1 MKITFLGA
9 GSTVFA
15 KNVLGDCLLSENL
28 KQFEIALVDI
38 DQTRL
43 NESYNL
49 ICALRDKYNPQV
61 AVNKYLSTDPIQ
73 TEQAFTGANYVINAI
88 QVGGYD
94 PCTITDFEIPKKYG
108 LRQTIADT
116 IGVGGIFRA
125 LRTIPVLKGYAN
137 VMERV
142 CPNALLL
149 NYTNPMSILSG
160 YMQRYTKIK
169 TVGLCH
175 SCQVVVSALNDS
187 SLHLKELENANY
199 TLAGINHMCWLLTLT
214 DKDGNDLYPLF
225 KEQFNKVKPEWDLV
239 RLEIMN
245 RFGYYNTESSE
256 HTAEYHPYFIKKDYP
271 EFIKDYNIPLDEYP
285 RRCIEQIEK
294 WKQLRID
301 IMKEENVVHERSR
314 EYGSRIIE
322 ACETGVPYKIY
333 GNVINNNL
341 ISNLPANAC
350 VEVPI
355 MVDSNGLNPCYVGEI
370 PEQLASL
377 NLTHIAVHN
386 MVLKAA
392 TTLKREYVYMAAYLD
407 PHTRDQL
414 SFKEI
419 KDLCDDL
426 FTAHKD
432 WLEKYE

>member
-9 GSTVFA
+9 GSTIFA
-15 KNVLGDCLLSENL
+15 KNVLGDCLLAEGLPS
-28 KQFEIALVDI
+28 FEIALLDI
-38 DQTRL
+38 DEERL
-43 NESYNL
+43 EESYAL
-49 ICALRDKYNPQV
+49 ICALRDKYKP
-61 AVNKYLSTDPIQ
+61 AVCVKKYLSTDERQ
-73 TEQAFTGANYVINAI
+73 TEEAFLGASYVINAI
-88 QVGGYD
+88 QVGGYE
-94 PCTITDFEIPKKYG
+94 PCTVTDFEIPKKYG

-116 IGVGGIFRA
+116 LGIGGIFRG
-125 LRTIPVLKGYAN
+125 LRTIPVMKKYAD

-175 SCQVVVSALNDS
+175 SCQVVVSQINGALQ
-187 SLHLKELENANY
+187 LTQLEDAKY
-199 TLAGINHMCWLLTLT
+199 TLAGINHMCWLLTLE

-225 KEQFNKVKPEWDLV
+225 KEKFNEVKPQNDLV

-256 HTAEYHPYFIKKDYP
+256 HTAEYHPYFIKKDHP
-271 EFIKDYNIPLDEYP
+271 EFIERFNIPLDEYP
-285 RRCIEQIEK
+285 RRCINQIKEWKELREK
-294 WKQLRID
+294 
-301 IMKEENVVHERSR
+301 IMQSENVVHERSH

-333 GNVINNNL
+333 GNVQNMDL
-341 ISNLPANAC
+341 ITNLPANAC

-355 MVDSNGLNPCYVGEI
+355 MVDNNGLNPCVVGDI
-370 PEQLASL
+370 PDQLAGL
-377 NLTHIAVHN
+377 NMTHVAVHN
-386 MVLKAA
+386 MVIKAA
-392 TTLKREYVYMAAYLD
+392 VTLEKKYIYMAAYLD

-414 SFKEI
+414 TFDEI
-419 KDLCDDL
+419 KSLCDDL
-426 FTAHKD
+426 IEAHGE
-432 WLEKYE
+432 WLPKLH